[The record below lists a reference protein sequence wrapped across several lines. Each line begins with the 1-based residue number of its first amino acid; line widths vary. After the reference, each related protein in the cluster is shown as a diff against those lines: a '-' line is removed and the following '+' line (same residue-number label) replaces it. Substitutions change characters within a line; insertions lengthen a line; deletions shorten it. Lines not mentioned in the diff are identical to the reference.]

1 MLNLIVPELIVTPV
15 LYFVIPCYNEE
26 QVLPRTSGL
35 FLAKLNSLIEAEKI
49 SPDSRVMF
57 VNDGSSDS
65 TWSIISSLTEEDEH
79 YSGISLSHNRGHQ
92 NALIAG
98 LMEARLR
105 ADITIS
111 MDCDGQDDINCAD
124 QMVDEYLKGCDIV
137 YGVRN
142 DRKTDSAFKRTSAGC
157 YYSLLRGMGVDIIP
171 NHADYR
177 LMSSRVLDALAGY
190 GEVNLFLR
198 GIIPQMGFKSSIVYY
213 SRAERIAGKTHYPL
227 GKMISLA
234 IDGITSFSVRPLR
247 IITVL
252 GAFVAFLSFIGII
265 YALISAATGNIVEG
279 WTSMTCIIC
288 FVSGIQMISLGVI
301 GEYIGKIYLETK
313 HRPRYIIDER
323 KNLKDVTED

>member
-1 MLNLIVPELIVTPV
+1 MTPV

-26 QVLPRTSGL
+26 QVLPETSGL
-35 FLAKLNSLIEAEKI
+35 FLAKLNSMIEAEKI
-49 SPDSRVMF
+49 SPESRVMF
-57 VNDGSSDS
+57 VNDGSKDS
-65 TWSIISSLTEEDEH
+65 TWDIISKFTEEDEH
-79 YSGISLSHNRGHQ
+79 YAGISLSRNRGHQ
-92 NALIAG
+92 NALVAG

-105 ADITIS
+105 CDITIS
-111 MDCDGQDDINCAD
+111 MDCDGQDDINCAE
-124 QMVDEYLKGCDIV
+124 QMVDEYLKGNEIV

-142 DRKTDSAFKRTSAGC
+142 DRTSDSRFKRTTAEC

-198 GIIPQMGFKSSIVYY
+198 GIIPHMGFKSSIVYY

-252 GAFVAFLSFIGII
+252 GAFVAFLSLIGII

>member
-1 MLNLIVPELIVTPV
+1 MEPI

-26 QVLPRTSGL
+26 QVLPETAGL
-35 FLAKLNSLIEAEKI
+35 FLGKLNAMIEAGKI

-57 VNDGSSDS
+57 VNDGSRDK
-65 TWSIISSLTEEDEH
+65 TWEIISGLTEEDEH
-79 YSGISLSHNRGHQ
+79 YAGISLSHNRGHQ

-98 LMEARLR
+98 LMEARLH

-111 MDCDGQDDINCAD
+111 MDCDGQDDIECSE
-124 QMVDEYLKGCDIV
+124 QMVDEYLKGVDIV

-142 DRKTDSAFKRTSAGC
+142 DRSTDSGFKRTTAEC
-157 YYSLLRGMGVDIIP
+157 YYSLLRAMGIEIIP

-190 GEVNLFLR
+190 SEVNLFLR
-198 GIIPQMGFKSSIVYY
+198 GIIPHMGFKSSTVYY
-213 SRAERIAGKTHYPL
+213 SRAKRIAGTTHYPL
-227 GKMISLA
+227 GKMIALA
-234 IDGITSFSVRPLR
+234 VDGITSFSVKPLR
-247 IITVL
+247 IITFL
-252 GAFVAFLSFIGII
+252 GIFVALLSFIGII
-265 YALISAATGNIVEG
+265 YALIGAASGNIVEG

-313 HRPRYIIDER
+313 RRPRYIIDER
-323 KNLKDVTED
+323 KNLKEISED

>member
-1 MLNLIVPELIVTPV
+1 MEPV

-26 QVLPRTSGL
+26 QVLPETSGL
-35 FLAKLNSLIEAEKI
+35 FLEMLKFMIDAGKI
-49 SPDSRVMF
+49 SPESRVMF
-57 VNDGSSDS
+57 VNDGSRDN
-65 TWSIISSLTEEDEH
+65 TWNIISSLTEEDEH
-79 YSGISLSHNRGHQ
+79 YAGISLAHNRGHQ

-98 LMEARLR
+98 LMEARLH

-111 MDCDGQDDINCAD
+111 MDCDGQDDIMCAEK
-124 QMVDEYLKGCDIV
+124 MVDEYLKGNEIV

-142 DRKTDSAFKRTSAGC
+142 DRTTDSAFKRTTAEC
-157 YYSLLRGMGVDIIP
+157 YYGLLRTMGIEIIP

-198 GIIPQMGFKSSIVYY
+198 GIIPHMGFKSSIVYY
-213 SRAERIAGKTHYPL
+213 SRAKRIAGSTHYPL
-227 GKMISLA
+227 KKMLALA
-234 IDGITSFSVRPLR
+234 IDGITSFSVKPLR
-247 IITVL
+247 MITFL
-252 GAFVAFLSFIGII
+252 GVFVALLSFVGII
-265 YALISAATGNIVEG
+265 YALVSAATGNIVEG

-288 FVSGIQMISLGVI
+288 FVSGIQMISLGII

-323 KNLKDVTED
+323 KNLKEVSED

>member
-1 MLNLIVPELIVTPV
+1 MTPV

-26 QVLPRTSGL
+26 QVLPETSGL
-35 FLAKLNSLIEAEKI
+35 FLEKLNSMIDAGKI
-49 SPDSRVMF
+49 SPESRVMF
-57 VNDGSSDS
+57 VNDGSKDN
-65 TWSIISSLTEEDEH
+65 TWNIISSLTEEDEH
-79 YSGISLSHNRGHQ
+79 YCGISLSHNRGHQ

-111 MDCDGQDDINCAD
+111 MDCDGQDDIACAE
-124 QMVDEYLKGCDIV
+124 QMVDEYAKGMDIV

-142 DRKTDSAFKRTSAGC
+142 DRTSDSAFKRTTAEW
-157 YYSLLRGMGVDIIP
+157 YYALLRAMGIEIIP

-190 GEVNLFLR
+190 SEVNLFLR
-198 GIIPQMGFKSSIVYY
+198 GIIPHMGFKSSIVYY
-213 SRAERIAGKTHYPL
+213 TRAERVAGSTHYPL
-227 GKMISLA
+227 GKMLSFA
-234 IDGITSFSVRPLR
+234 IDGITSFSVKPLR
-247 IITVL
+247 IITFL
-252 GAFVAFLSFIGII
+252 GVFVALLSFIGIV

-301 GEYIGKIYLETK
+301 GEYVGKIYLETK
-313 HRPRYIIDER
+313 RRPRYIIDES
-323 KNLKDVTED
+323 KNLKEVSED